1 MKGLNLEEA
10 YLEHLANL
18 RNDFYQKKLWDKAD
32 LVQEQINEIFRR
44 RVLK

>member
-10 YLEHLANL
+10 YLEHLANV
-18 RNDFYQKKLWDKAD
+18 RNDFFNKGFWKKAD
-32 LVQEQINEIFRR
+32 LVQEQINEIFRN